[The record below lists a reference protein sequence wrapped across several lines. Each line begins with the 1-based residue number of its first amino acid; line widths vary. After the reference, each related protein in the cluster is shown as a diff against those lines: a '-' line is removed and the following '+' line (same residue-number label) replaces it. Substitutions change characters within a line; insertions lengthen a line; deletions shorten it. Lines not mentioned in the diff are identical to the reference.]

1 MPYGRNTSDTERLAL
16 LAQLQELFGVKQ
28 GYPYQNYSNGMNS
41 FGMNSFSPTSSPYSQ
56 KNNLLDR
63 LKEFMGNYNNM
74 QYNNGSSY

>member
-16 LAQLQELFGVKQ
+16 LAQLQELFGEKQ

-41 FGMNSFSPTSSPYSQ
+41 FGMNSFSPTSSQYSQ